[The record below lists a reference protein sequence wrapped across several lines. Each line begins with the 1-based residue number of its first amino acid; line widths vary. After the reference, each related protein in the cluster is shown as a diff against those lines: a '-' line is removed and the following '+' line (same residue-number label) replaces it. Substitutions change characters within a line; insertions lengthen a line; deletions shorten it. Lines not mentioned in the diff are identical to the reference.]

1 MLSVAVSWDLYLQT
15 RSAIVLGNVGFVQVA
30 PFLLFALFAGH
41 FADTHDRRRML
52 TSTQLLFLASSI
64 ALSLGSRSVALIYG
78 CLFLTA
84 TARTFQGP
92 ARSALIPNS
101 VPPEVLRNAITW
113 STSANEIATVMGPAV
128 AGFLLASLGSR
139 SVYVSQGVCSLG
151 AFLCFYLLRPPRR
164 VESKSSSPGL
174 RSVLDGVRFV
184 RKNELVLAAMSL
196 DMFAVLFGGAVTLL
210 PIYAVEILH
219 TDARGLG
226 WLRAAPSLGA
236 VTMALLQTHTLR
248 VHKAG
253 AVLLW
258 SVAAFGIA
266 TALFGISR
274 SFWLS
279 FAMLILV
286 GAFDNISVILRQSLI
301 QTETPDWVRGRVL
314 AVNNIFISCSNQLGA
329 VESGWA
335 AALLGTVPSV
345 VAGGFVTVLV
355 VTIFAARFRQL
366 RHWKQ

>member
-1 MLSVAVSWDLYLQT
+1 M
-15 RSAIVLGNVGFVQVA
+15 
-30 PFLLFALFAGH
+30 
-41 FADTHDRRRML
+41 
-52 TSTQLLFLASSI
+52 
-64 ALSLGSRSVALIYG
+64 
-78 CLFLTA
+78 
-84 TARTFQGP
+84 
-92 ARSALIPNS
+92 
-101 VPPEVLRNAITW
+101 
-113 STSANEIATVMGPAV
+113 
-128 AGFLLASLGSR
+128 
-139 SVYVSQGVCSLG
+139 
-151 AFLCFYLLRPPRR
+151 
-164 VESKSSSPGL
+164 
-174 RSVLDGVRFV
+174 
-184 RKNELVLAAMSL
+184 LAAMSL
-196 DMFAVLFGGAVTLL
+196 DMFAVLFGGAITLL

-258 SVAAFGIA
+258 SVAAFGVA
-266 TALFGISR
+266 TILFGISQ

-286 GAFDNISVILRQSLI
+286 GAFDNISVILRHSLI
-301 QTETPDWVRGRVL
+301 QMETPDWVRGRVL

-345 VAGGFVTVLV
+345 VAGGFATTLV
-355 VTIFAARFRQL
+355 VAVFAARFRQL